1 MQTSVFAFAGR
12 PLQSAGVI
20 CLPRGFCLIAR
31 LLFAARGRSFWGR
44 RVLRRKFAL
53 CARRGKFR
61 VFLQFAYA
69 RSFTL
74 RRRGSGFSRL
84 AFFRVVRNFLQSP
97 LFIFSRIALA
107 GLPRNPLRR
116 NCRNRIFP
124 WAFCA
129 RYGRRGGVR
138 RVRNLNLRRAG
149 GCARRIGEV
158 REAEFCSMA
167 NRFARKLKRNV
178 DCARRKFYSAAN
190 SFARRFWAGLERA
203 NILRIFFSF
212 ELFFSFSRSL
222 LAV

>member
-1 MQTSVFAFAGR
+1 MSGERAAASVEVEVQTSVFAFAGR

-31 LLFAARGRSFWGR
+31 LLFAAGGRSFWGR

-124 WAFCA
+124 
-129 RYGRRGGVR
+129 G
-138 RVRNLNLRRAG
+138 L
-149 GCARRIGEV
+149 
-158 REAEFCSMA
+158 
-167 NRFARKLKRNV
+167 FARV
-178 DCARRKFYSAAN
+178 MGV
-190 SFARRFWAGLERA
+190 AGEFGA
-203 NILRIFFSF
+203 FGI
-212 ELFFSFSRSL
+212 
-222 LAV
+222 